1 MRTLSAIVAFTAAYA
16 VVTGAPPD
24 KAEEEDLTES
34 ESQTSYGYGYGTK
47 VEDDHRYDQFQK
59 CWNVFVRKSII
70 AFRRKAKV
78 CMDSSCCS
86 SWDFYQNLLI
96 LLIKDFLDNFVFVI

>member
-16 VVTGAPPD
+16 VVAAAPPD

-59 CWNVFVRKSII
+59 C
-70 AFRRKAKV
+70 
-78 CMDSSCCS
+78 
-86 SWDFYQNLLI
+86 
-96 LLIKDFLDNFVFVI
+96 

>member
-16 VVTGAPPD
+16 VVAGAPPD

-59 CWNVFVRKSII
+59 CRNVFARKTI
-70 AFRRKAKV
+70 
-78 CMDSSCCS
+78 
-86 SWDFYQNLLI
+86 I
-96 LLIKDFLDNFVFVI
+96 LLQEAIKSFAFPDRIEK

>member
-16 VVTGAPPD
+16 VVAGAPPD

-59 CWNVFVRKSII
+59 CWNGFVSRLFLPQEALKSFTFPDRIENE
-70 AFRRKAKV
+70 KKN
-78 CMDSSCCS
+78 
-86 SWDFYQNLLI
+86 W
-96 LLIKDFLDNFVFVI
+96 

>member
-16 VVTGAPPD
+16 VVAGAPPD

-59 CWNVFVRKSII
+59 C
-70 AFRRKAKV
+70 
-78 CMDSSCCS
+78 
-86 SWDFYQNLLI
+86 
-96 LLIKDFLDNFVFVI
+96 